1 VHRRD
6 SVSLSSLSEQ
16 EIQKRM
22 KLGLVTSTPDGAN
35 GAVAEDEELED
46 WQDIPDD
53 AKVDSDSSEDFTID
67 TKRRSS
73 VDLDNMSL
81 NAHDLE
87 YEAGAAAA
95 AATGGPYS
103 FHGDTYDPNKRLRAR
118 KPMVASISE
127 ESPTG
132 TAGGGAD
139 DEEIATVD
147 GGDNEADDMEAADSS

>member
-16 EIQKRM
+16 EIQKRI

-81 NAHDLE
+81 NTHDLE
-87 YEAGAAAA
+87 YDAGAAAVA
-95 AATGGPYS
+95 AGGLYS

-127 ESPTG
+127 ESPNS
-132 TAGGGAD
+132 TAGGPD